1 MYGATYYI
9 NLLDMYLRELPPGSD
24 QVLVHRKVV
33 APGAGGRLRVYVE
46 AQQRKFSKLA
56 DADLVDTADLCRL
69 FGCSARTVYRW
80 VERNGLGS
88 AGKVGREF
96 LFAKGEV
103 VRWFNEN
110 RPRPGRPPSSLD

>member
-1 MYGATYYI
+1 
-9 NLLDMYLRELPPGSD
+9 MYLREHPPGSD

-33 APGAGGRLRVYVE
+33 APGAGGRLRVYIE
-46 AQQRKFSKLA
+46 AQPRKFSKLA

-80 VERNGLGS
+80 VERNGLCS

-103 VRWFNEN
+103 VRWFSEN
-110 RPRPGRPPSSLD
+110 RPRPGRPPSSLG